1 MRAKGFGEEA
11 KRRILLGTYILSSAN
26 YESYYLKALQAQKQ
40 LKSDFEDLF
49 NNYDAVLTPTS
60 PEVARKI

>member
-11 KRRILLGTYILSSAN
+11 KRRILLGTYILSSVN